1 MIRDGYSKVVEGR
14 MVRFY
19 RTLNERDRRRYAAVE
34 AIQLGH
40 GGIEYVS
47 RLLGCDPKTIGR
59 GMTEL
64 EADEEPDTDRQRK
77 KGGTQTADR
86 IKSAVGGKLPGG
98 AR

>member
-1 MIRDGYSKVVEGR
+1 MDGYSKVVEGR

-34 AIQLGH
+34 AMKLGH

-47 RLLGCDPKTIGR
+47 GLLGCDPQAIGR

-64 EADEEPDTDRQRK
+64 EADEEPATDRQRK
-77 KGGTQTADR
+77 KGVDGNR
-86 IKSAVGGKLPGG
+86 
-98 AR
+98 